1 MSARGVRCCSTSED
15 ERARAFWARG
25 TILILICI
33 HRVRYLVLGNP
44 SLDVFRNSSSR
55 VHPAQTP
62 SAGVIAQSPLEFSQH
77 DSIDRTEGAA

>member
-25 TILILICI
+25 TILICI

-62 SAGVIAQSPLEFSQH
+62 SAGVIAQSPLEFSGH
-77 DSIDRTEGAA
+77 DLAQPDLGAP

>member
-25 TILILICI
+25 TLLICI
-33 HRVRYLVLGNP
+33 HRVRYLVFGYPL
-44 SLDVFRNSSSR
+44 LDVFRNSSSR